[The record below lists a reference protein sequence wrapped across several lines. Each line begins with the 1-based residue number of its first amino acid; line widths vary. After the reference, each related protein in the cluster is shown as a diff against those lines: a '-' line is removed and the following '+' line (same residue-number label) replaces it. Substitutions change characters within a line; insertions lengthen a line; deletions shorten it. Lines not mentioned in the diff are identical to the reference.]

1 MRTLIAVVVPGVM
14 VCVLAAIAVGIVTS
28 ASGGR
33 PSAMLIGVFVVDSVA
48 LVVIAVRLSVA
59 PVGRPR

>member
-1 MRTLIAVVVPGVM
+1 MRTVIAMVIPGVM

-33 PSAMLIGVFVVDSVA
+33 PSAMLIGAFVVDSVA

-59 PVGRPR
+59 PLGRTR